1 MGQGKRVTRLAIG
14 SLIGGAIGATLLL
27 QLPASAFKAIVPV
40 LVGLGVVLVIVGP
53 WLNRWLAERRT
64 HPHPTGASAGLLAG
78 VTAVAVYGGYF
89 GAAQGVLLIAIMG
102 IFLDEELQRINA
114 AKNVLAGLT
123 NLVAAVIFII
133 LSHIAWL
140 PALVIAGSSA
150 VGGGIGGRYG
160 RRIPANLLR
169 GVIVIVGV
177 ITIVRLV

>member
-1 MGQGKRVTRLAIG
+1 
-14 SLIGGAIGATLLL
+14 
-27 QLPASAFKAIVPV
+27 
-40 LVGLGVVLVIVGP
+40 
-53 WLNRWLAERRT
+53 
-64 HPHPTGASAGLLAG
+64 
-78 VTAVAVYGGYF
+78 
-89 GAAQGVLLIAIMG
+89 MG

-133 LSHIAWL
+133 FSHIAWL

-150 VGGGIGGRYG
+150 VVWWH
-160 RRIPANLLR
+160 RRPLRTPDPGPTWLR